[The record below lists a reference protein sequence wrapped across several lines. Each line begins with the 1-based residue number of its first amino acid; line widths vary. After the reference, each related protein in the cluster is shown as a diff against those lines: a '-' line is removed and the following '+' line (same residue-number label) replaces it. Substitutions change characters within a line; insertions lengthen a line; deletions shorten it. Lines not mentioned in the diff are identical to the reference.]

1 MYLTGLQIDLTTKKT
16 FPNFSIYYIYSC
28 TTLSK
33 TKENKKK
40 HIVRTQNNI
49 KHYLDAAHKKPCY
62 KFFHQLDLQ
71 HRRVLHFVVLENH
84 KAWPWSE
91 ILHIVWNI
99 FSILST
105 PPTVRRLE
113 HRTYYVTEDLPS
125 HFPTDSGL
133 IPYPVLYPFTKG
145 WHPHPVSGGIRHI
158 VHVIQPGA
166 VDSPPL

>member
-91 ILHIVWNI
+91 ILHTVWNI
-99 FSILST
+99 FSILSN
-105 PPTVRRLE
+105 PPTVRPLKQITSLRIS
-113 HRTYYVTEDLPS
+113 HHISLPTLVS
-125 HFPTDSGL
+125 FRIRSSIHVLKDDTL
-133 IPYPVLYPFTKG
+133 IQCPVVFAT
-145 WHPHPVSGGIRHI
+145 
-158 VHVIQPGA
+158 
-166 VDSPPL
+166 